1 MEKKPVTHFTAGI
14 IIAAIMIV
22 YSLILN
28 FADLMGNQALGFVS
42 YLILLAGIIY
52 FVLQYAKSTDH
63 TATFGKLFS
72 FGFKSTAIATLT
84 LLAFQIIFFLV
95 FPEYKEKIMEVA
107 RENMVKQGKANE
119 EQIEQGMEMMKRFFW
134 IMVVGGTLFFMLLI
148 GLISSLI
155 GAGIAKKS
163 PNAPFQN
170 PL

>member
-28 FADLMGNQALGFVS
+28 FTGLMANQALGFVS
-42 YLILLAGIIY
+42 YVILLAGIIY
-52 FVLQYAKSTDH
+52 FVLQHANARDN
-63 TATFGKLFS
+63 TATFGNLFS
-72 FGFKSTAIATLT
+72 FGFKTTAIATLI
-84 LLAFQIIFFLV
+84 LIAFQIIFFLI
-95 FPEYKEKIMEVA
+95 FPEYKEKIADIA
-107 RENMVKQGKANE
+107 RENMQKQGKATE

-134 IMVVGGTLFFMLLI
+134 VGLIGGTLFFMLII
-148 GLISSLI
+148 GLVASLI

>member
-14 IIAAIMIV
+14 IIGAIMIV

-28 FADLMGNQALGFVS
+28 FTGLMANQALGFIS
-42 YLILLAGIIY
+42 YLILFAGIIY
-52 FVLQYAKSTDH
+52 FVLQHAKSTDN
-63 TATFGKLFS
+63 TATFGNLFS
-72 FGFKSTAIATLT
+72 YGFKSTAIATLI
-84 LLAFQIIFFLV
+84 LLVFQLIFFLV
-95 FPEYKEKIMEVA
+95 FPEYKEKIMEIA
-107 RENMVKQGKANE
+107 RENMVKKGNLNE
-119 EQIEQGMEMMKRFFW
+119 EQINQGMEMMKRFFW
-134 IMVVGGTLFFMLLI
+134 IGIVGGTLFFMLLI